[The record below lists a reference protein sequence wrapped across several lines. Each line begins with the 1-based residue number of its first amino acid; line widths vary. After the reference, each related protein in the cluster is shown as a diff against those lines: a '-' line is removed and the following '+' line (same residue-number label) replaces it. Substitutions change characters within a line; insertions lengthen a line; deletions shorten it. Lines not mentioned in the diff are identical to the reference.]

1 MLGVLTGCGETT
13 KQAAVTSTPTRT
25 AVPTATATPPPAGG
39 RQAQE
44 RLAKILSDDALDR
57 GRICRPS
64 GDLPT
69 PAIAA
74 SDCDYDGDSKGAYLL
89 YKSRADMQK
98 SFTKLRRG
106 GKKISGTACSGA
118 SWRRGTNATRSKG
131 RLAFVRLDGGT
142 LLLWGDDSRRLLGV
156 LRATSAPVREVCSIW
171 KTRG

>member
-57 GRICRPS
+57 GRISRPS

-118 SWRRGTNATRSKG
+118 SWRQPAAPPRALGPAG
-131 RLAFVRLDGGT
+131 GVRPHG
-142 LLLWGDDSRRLLGV
+142 
-156 LRATSAPVREVCSIW
+156 
-171 KTRG
+171 